1 MSLGK
6 PKPAQKPAQ
15 PDPANTWRP
24 ASPGFEVNGL
34 GHMRTA
40 NHRPGNVPTKP
51 KLPVVIES
59 DGGDCS

>member
-15 PDPANTWRP
+15 PDPAN
-24 ASPGFEVNGL
+24 
-34 GHMRTA
+34 
-40 NHRPGNVPTKP
+40 HRPGNVPTKP
-51 KLPVVIES
+51 KLPTVIES